1 MGSITKLAF
10 AGAVLASAIAAPFAF
25 AAPSGGG
32 GGMGGGGA
40 PSSRA
45 DPQAAYQAGVTALNA
60 QNYRDAI
67 RQFRAARRSLPD
79 NSTINF
85 ALGRAYV
92 GNNEDDD
99 AQEAFE
105 RAVADQAAPAGAWLE
120 LGRLHLRAGRR
131 DDAAAIVTA
140 LAGKISA
147 CDATCGDARRAQLT
161 AAQTQLTLA
170 LDAPAAPAPDPATTG
185 WNFPSVEEGRA
196 AYAEAVG
203 LINQERFVEAF
214 AALERT
220 QEAVGPHADV
230 LNYMG
235 FASRKLG
242 RLDDALGYY
251 REALRLEPNHLG
263 ATEYLGELYIQ
274 MGELDRA
281 RTQLARL
288 DDLCAYG
295 CAQREELARWIAD
308 ASE

>member
-1 MGSITKLAF
+1 MKSAFKLAI
-10 AGAVLASAIAAPFAF
+10 ASAVAVALAAPFAL

-32 GGMGGGGA
+32 GGGMGGGA
-40 PSSRA
+40 PSASE

-60 QNYRDAI
+60 QNYREAI
-67 RQFRAARRSLPD
+67 RQFRTARRALPD

-85 ALGRAYV
+85 ALGRAYE
-92 GNNEDDD
+92 GNNEANE
-99 AQEAFE
+99 AQRAYE
-105 RAVADQAAPAGAWLE
+105 RAVAAADAPAGAWLQ
-120 LGRLHLRAGRR
+120 LGLLHLQAGRR
-131 DDAAAIVTA
+131 DDAVAQQTA
-140 LAGKISA
+140 LAAKITA
-147 CDATCGDARRAQLT
+147 CDAACGDARRAQLT
-161 AAQTQLTLA
+161 AAHTQLTQA
-170 LDAPAAPAPDPATTG
+170 LDAPAAPAADPATTG
-185 WNFPSVEEGRA
+185 WNFPSVEDGRA
-196 AYAEAVG
+196 SYAEAVG

-235 FASRKLG
+235 FTSRKLG
-242 RLDDALGYY
+242 RLDAALGYY
-251 REALRLEPNHLG
+251 REALRLDPNHLG

-295 CAQREELARWIAD
+295 CAQREELARWIES